1 MLRPEFVRRKLQLI
15 TDDLGHL
22 DRYRA
27 VSHDDLVADFV
38 VLATVERLLERIVMR
53 AIDVNRHLLVEQATG
68 TEERTTRLTYR
79 DSFLMLADLGVYPAG
94 FAEEIAPSA
103 GLRNILVH
111 DYNDAD
117 RHVVH
122 AAVGLC
128 LGQYPRYVEYVLA
141 YLDASEAA

>member
-22 DRYRA
+22 QRYGA
-27 VSHDDLVADFV
+27 LTYEAMVVDFV

-53 AIDVNRHLLVEQATG
+53 AIDVNRHLIVEEATG
-68 TEERTTRLTYR
+68 EEERSTRLTYR
-79 DSFLMLADLGVYPAG
+79 GSFLQLVDLGVLPEDLA
-94 FAEEIAPSA
+94 ASIAPSA

-117 RHVVH
+117 RRLVH
-122 AAVGLC
+122 ASIKAC
-128 LGQYPRYVEYVLA
+128 LDQYPRYVACVLS
-141 YLDASEAA
+141 YLTD